1 MGTNKATGKSV
12 FSNRDFTFQTL
23 LPPSLPLSASL
34 PSVGIL
40 QILLEA
46 VTLFHHDTE
55 HLVPTVPPIA
65 CLHPPRATQQEAK
78 AAALNLVVKCFL
90 APD

>member
-55 HLVPTVPPIA
+55 HLIPTMGTSGTTVPPIA
-65 CLHPPRATQQEAK
+65 CLHPPRATQQEAR
-78 AAALNLVVKCFL
+78 LLL
-90 APD
+90 LI